1 MIFKKSTRKN
11 NKYMVLTP
19 NNKWVHF
26 GHKKYEH
33 YKDTTGLKLYS
44 NLDHNDKERKKRY
57 LARATKIKNKSG
69 QLTKDDKESSNYYS
83 ITYLWN

>member
-19 NNKWVHF
+19 NNKWIHF
-26 GHKKYEH
+26 GHKKYKH
-33 YKDTTGLKLYS
+33 FKDTTGLKLYS
-44 NLDHNDKERKKRY
+44 HLDHNDKERKKRY

-69 QLTKDDKESSNYYS
+69 QLTKDDKESSNYYA
-83 ITYLWN
+83 ITYLWK